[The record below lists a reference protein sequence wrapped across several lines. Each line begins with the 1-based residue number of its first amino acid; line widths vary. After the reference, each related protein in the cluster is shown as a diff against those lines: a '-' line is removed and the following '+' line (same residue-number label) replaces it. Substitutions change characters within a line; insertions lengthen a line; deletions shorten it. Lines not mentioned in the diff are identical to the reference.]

1 MKDKIKVDNLVDL
14 FWLICYNVIVIE
26 EIIPSKENIDYWIK
40 TLLPSKD
47 VWFFKQKPNFYNVE
61 IIDMANYLREY
72 DSLEYINSYFHWLV
86 KKNAKYVIIDETNW
100 ILSLTDKERNFVY
113 KEQIELERGLIIEN
127 TSSLSNNKEIADALC
142 DNNIILSNSI
152 FNSLDYALKEQ
163 LAIAYAKEQDNW
175 TCYDIKI
182 ENTKLNAVKN
192 SFINNEGTNCLAIVL
207 YAITLDDKYLTSWVK
222 QKEFNCLL
230 ADYNVIEKN
239 KLEYGD
245 VLIFYD
251 DNNTIHHSCF
261 ALGNNLFLNKSGQSK
276 FNPVVVQ
283 SYENI
288 VNDWQGLN
296 LIIKRKRIKND
307 KTR

>member
-1 MKDKIKVDNLVDL
+1 MNK
-14 FWLICYNVIVIE
+14 E
-26 EIIPSKENIDYWIK
+26 MIPTKQNIDYWIK

-61 IIDMANYLREY
+61 IIDIEKYLIEY
-72 DSLEYINSYFHWLV
+72 DCLEYINSYCHWLV
-86 KKNAKYVIIDETNW
+86 KKNAQYVIIDESNW

-127 TSSLSNNKEIADALC
+127 ASSLINNKEIADALY
-142 DNNIILSNSI
+142 DNKIILSNST
-152 FNSLDYALKEQ
+152 FNSLDYGIKEQ
-163 LAIAYAKEQDNW
+163 LAIAYAKEQDDW
-175 TCYDIKI
+175 ACYDIKI
-182 ENTKLNAVKN
+182 ENAKLNAIKN

-207 YAITLDDKYLTSWVK
+207 YAITLNDKYLTSWVN
-222 QKEFNCLL
+222 QEEFNCLL
-230 ADYNVIEKN
+230 ADYNIIEN
-239 KLEYGD
+239 SKLEYGD

-251 DNNTIHHSCF
+251 ENNVIQHSCF
-261 ALGNNLFLNKSGQSK
+261 ALGDDLFLNKSGQSK

-296 LIIKRKRIKND
+296 LIIKRKRIYND